1 MNIKTYL
8 AILLVLL
15 CGCSRQDRNR
25 EEGKEYF
32 TIEDEERVKTLLQ
45 ENPYDFYLN
54 RTLWSIYTEK
64 GQWDAL
70 INATRPIFYREYDT
84 YEEEKLHLYAGA
96 FISQAYVFMEQFD
109 SASFYLD
116 RLNLSR
122 DSEIWQHDPTL
133 DALVSNTEA
142 IINLKTELNYSA
154 ALEHYEKAYNAIST
168 TGTLQT

>member
-64 GQWDAL
+64 GQ
-70 INATRPIFYREYDT
+70 
-84 YEEEKLHLYAGA
+84 
-96 FISQAYVFMEQFD
+96 
-109 SASFYLD
+109 
-116 RLNLSR
+116 
-122 DSEIWQHDPTL
+122 
-133 DALVSNTEA
+133 
-142 IINLKTELNYSA
+142 
-154 ALEHYEKAYNAIST
+154 
-168 TGTLQT
+168 